1 MEKKSRKFGSFFKK
15 KFGKDPRELTLEEID
30 DIAIKRKGKGY
41 RSPSHVVISRGSVF
55 KIKFYDISELFD
67 KAIGK

>member
-1 MEKKSRKFGSFFKK
+1 MEKIARKFGSFFKK

-41 RSPSHVVISRGSVF
+41 RSTSHVLISRGSVF